1 MRTRSRSL
9 TAIAVVAVVMG
20 AALLVASIAVSRPIA
35 SAGGGSELAP
45 ETLPDASDRDKT
57 TPAAPEAV
65 LLAAG
70 DIGTCQ
76 GGGGEATAQLVER
89 LPGTVAALGD
99 NVYEDGTADEYARCY
114 APHWGRLLSRTK
126 PAVGN
131 HDYHSPGAA
140 PYFAYF
146 GNAAGGAGRGWYS
159 YDLGSWHVVVLNSNC
174 AEVGGCGGGSAQWL
188 WLREDLAA
196 HPATCTLAYWHA
208 PRFSSGEHGPAAKM
222 ADVWRVL
229 YEAGAELVISGH
241 DHDYERFAPQDPVGE
256 RDDAR
261 GIRQFVVGTGGGE
274 LRVVNGT
281 APHSEKLITHTYGVL
296 RLDLYPGR
304 FAWSFLSVRDAT
316 LDSGSADCH

>member
-1 MRTRSRSL
+1 MLARSRGL
-9 TAIAVVAVVMG
+9 TALGVLVVVLGV
-20 AALLVASIAVSRPIA
+20 ALIVASIVASRPIA
-35 SAGGGSELAP
+35 RAALEA
-45 ETLPDASDRDKT
+45 TLPVASDRDNQ
-57 TPAAPEAV
+57 AAPNPEAV

-76 GGGGEATAQLVER
+76 GGGGEATAALLER

-99 NVYEDGTADEYARCY
+99 NVYEDGSAEEYASCY
-114 APHWGRLLSRTK
+114 APHWGRLLARTR
-126 PAVGN
+126 PTVGN
-131 HDYHSPGAA
+131 HDYHTAAAA

-146 GNAAGGAGRGWYS
+146 GSAAGAAGRGWYS

-174 AEVGGCGGGSAQWL
+174 AEVGGCGGDSAQWL
-188 WLREDLAA
+188 WLRQDLAA
-196 HPATCTLAYWHA
+196 HPAACTLAYWHA
-208 PRFSSGEHGPAAKM
+208 PRFSSGEHGPAKNMVEA
-222 ADVWRVL
+222 WRVL

-241 DHDYERFAPQDPVGE
+241 DHEYERFAPQDAIGA

-261 GIRQFVVGTGGGE
+261 GVRQFVVGTGGGE
-274 LRVVNGT
+274 LRAVSRT
-281 APHSEKLITHTYGVL
+281 AANSEKLITHTYGVL